1 MKYEVITDLQGYV
14 QVLRHT
20 GTRRD
25 FVELDLDKYDLSE
38 DRMYAYKL
46 GRNELIF
53 DEKRYQ
59 EILDAKQHK
68 ADLKEIADLKEKL
81 NGTDW
86 IMAKWVEEIL
96 SLNNPLTWVA
106 DVIKINIK
114 YMKEYAVTIE
124 ERKAWRKRIEEL
136 ENG

>member
-25 FVELDLDKYDLSE
+25 FVELDLEKYDLTE

-46 GRNELIF
+46 GKNELIF

-59 EILDAKQHK
+59 EILDVKQHK

-96 SLNNPLTWVA
+96 ALNNPLTWVA
-106 DVIKINIK
+106 DVVKINIK
-114 YMKEYAVTIE
+114 YMKEYSKTIAD
-124 ERKAWRKRIEEL
+124 RKAWRKRIEEL
-136 ENG
+136 END

>member
-1 MKYEVITDLQGYV
+1 MKYEVITDIQGYV
-14 QVLRHT
+14 QIIRHT
-20 GTRRD
+20 GTKRD
-25 FVELDLDKYDLSE
+25 FVELDLDKYDLTE
-38 DRMYAYKL
+38 DRIFAYKL
-46 GRNELIF
+46 GKNELIF

-68 ADLKEIADLKEKL
+68 ADLKEIAELKEKL

-96 SLNNPLTWVA
+96 ALNNPLTWVA

-114 YMKEYAVTIE
+114 YMKEYSQTIAD
-124 ERKAWRKRIEEL
+124 RKAWRERIEEL
-136 ENG
+136 GG

>member
-1 MKYEVITDLQGYV
+1 MKYEVITNNQGYV
-14 QVLRHT
+14 QIIRHT
-20 GTRRD
+20 GTKRD
-25 FVELDLDKYDLSE
+25 FVELDLDKYDLTE
-38 DRMYAYKL
+38 DRIFAYKL
-46 GRNELIF
+46 GKNELIF

-96 SLNNPLTWVA
+96 ALNNPLTWVA

-114 YMKEYAVTIE
+114 YMKDYSQTIAD
-124 ERKAWRKRIEEL
+124 RKAWRERIEEL
-136 ENG
+136 GG